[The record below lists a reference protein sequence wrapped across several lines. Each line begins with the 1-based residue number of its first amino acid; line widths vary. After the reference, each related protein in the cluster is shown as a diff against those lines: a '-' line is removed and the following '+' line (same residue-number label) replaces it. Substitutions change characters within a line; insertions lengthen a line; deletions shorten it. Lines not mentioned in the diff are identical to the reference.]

1 MEIMVHRKSL
11 FFNNSSKEIVMLQPL
26 RWRCVECV
34 IHHERD
40 VRKAQNCINGVRT
53 SNNRVT
59 SSGDHYCCLLPSSK
73 ALRTCHS
80 GFSDRNST
88 ISTGI
93 PNLGVWY
100 EKWCNWTSGV
110 GQKNPTPIPS
120 VVKNPTPI
128 PPKNLRL
135 LATPTPQSFL
145 LEYVYAGFWECT
157 LIVKVHFW
165 LLFWVS
171 TKCKAT
177 FAVASF

>member
-1 MEIMVHRKSL
+1 ML
-11 FFNNSSKEIVMLQPL
+11 LQPL

-40 VRKAQNCINGVRT
+40 VREVQNYINVVRT

-59 SSGDHYCCLLPSSK
+59 SSGDLYCCLLPQCK
-73 ALRTCHS
+73 ALRSCHS

-88 ISTGI
+88 ISTRI

-110 GQKNPTPIPS
+110 GVGQKNHTPIPS

-135 LATPTPQSFL
+135 LAAPTPTPQSCLLGYVCAGL
-145 LEYVYAGFWECT
+145 LECI

-165 LLFWVS
+165 LLS
-171 TKCKAT
+171 EY
-177 FAVASF
+177 